1 MITIRPALPEEL
13 PQLKDLWRK
22 CFGDPSAY
30 VDIFFQ
36 RFCSLDQV
44 LVVDDEGEVD
54 SMAAMLPGALAL
66 PDGQEIP
73 VGYVYALATNP
84 YMQGKGHARQLLKY
98 ADEFLRQRG
107 DKAMVLVPASPSL
120 HRFFET
126 VGMDEC
132 FATRKVE
139 FLTSALTGD
148 TGGGVMTPISPQEY
162 NQIRE
167 SYLKDTFHMT
177 YTDQMITFQQIGSH
191 LAYGDLY
198 KLEIDGVVG
207 CAAIEYVQKRRL
219 LAKELLIP
227 VEKMGKAVETIA
239 KEMEASRYHIRTPAF
254 WEGLSGSYCQAFG
267 MIKWYDNALH
277 SKYFSQQ
284 DAYLGLGFD

>member
-1 MITIRPALPEEL
+1 MITIRNAVSEDI

-36 RFCSLDQV
+36 RFCDLDQV
-44 LVVDDEGEVD
+44 LVVDDDGEVD
-54 SMAAMLPGALAL
+54 SMIAMLPGSLIL
-66 PDGQEIP
+66 PEEGEIP
-73 VGYVYALATNP
+73 VAYAYALATNP

-98 ADEFLRQRG
+98 ADTFVQQRG
-107 DKAMVLVPASPSL
+107 DKATVLVPASPSL
-120 HRFFET
+120 HRFFEA
-126 VGMDEC
+126 VGYEEC

-139 FLTSALTGD
+139 FLTSALTGE

-167 SYLKDTFHMT
+167 GYLKNSYHMN

-198 KLEIDGVVG
+198 KLEVDGAVG
-207 CAAIEYVQKRRL
+207 CVAIEYVQKRRL

-227 VEKMGKAVETIA
+227 VDKMSYAVETIA

-254 WEGLSGSYCQAFG
+254 WEGLPGSYCQAFG
-267 MIKWYDNALH
+267 MIKWYDNALAG
-277 SKYFSQQ
+277 KYMNKQ

>member
-177 YTDQMITFQQIGSH
+177 YTNQMITFQQIGSH

-254 WEGLSGSYCQAFG
+254 WEGLSGSYCQAFPSSSRTTRE
-267 MIKWYDNALH
+267 K
-277 SKYFSQQ
+277 
-284 DAYLGLGFD
+284 

>member
-1 MITIRPALPEEL
+1 MSTIRTAVPEDL

-36 RFCSLDQV
+36 KFCSMDQV
-44 LVVDDEGEVD
+44 LVLGDEGEVD
-54 SMAAMLPGALAL
+54 SMLAL
-66 PDGQEIP
+66 LENTLILPTGEEVP

-84 YMQGKGHARQLLKY
+84 YMQGKGHARQIMTY
-98 ADEFLRQRG
+98 ANDVLRQWG
-107 DKAMVLVPASPSL
+107 KKAITLVPASPSL
-120 HRFFET
+120 HRFFESL
-126 VGMDEC
+126 GLDEC

-139 FLTSALTGD
+139 VLASSLTGE

-162 NQIRE
+162 NQIRAD
-167 SYLKDTFHMT
+167 YLKGTFHMA
-177 YTDQMITFQQIGSH
+177 YSDKMISFQEIGSH

-198 KLEIDGVVG
+198 RIEVNGVVG

-219 LAKELLIP
+219 LVKELLLP
-227 VEKMGKAVETIA
+227 VEEMPKAVEIIA
-239 KEMEASRYHIRTPAF
+239 KEMEASRYHVRTPAF
-254 WEGLSGSYCQAFG
+254 WDGLPGSYCQAFG
-267 MIKWYDNALH
+267 MIKWYDTDLRT
-277 SKYFSQQ
+277 KYFAVQ